1 MTIQKKNLAPVAA
14 GSEVQGMY
22 SETHHSRCPGFP
34 ANENYANHCR
44 AVLGCLLTGEKVDQ
58 FIYHAKTGLPLVDY
72 RTRISNLRLKYH
84 WPIEDDFHDTF
95 DFNGEPRHVKHY
107 WLNQKAMGLLFERYP
122 GFKDRCTL
130 LAEEGYQGGRAG

>member
-14 GSEVQGMY
+14 GSEVQGIY
-22 SETHHSRCPGFP
+22 SETHHSRCPQFP

-44 AVLGCLLTGEKVDQ
+44 AVLGCLLSGEKVDQ
-58 FIYHAKTGLPLVDY
+58 FTYHTKTGLPLVDY

-95 DFNGEPRHVKHY
+95 DFNGEPRRVKHY
-107 WLNQKAMGLLFERYP
+107 WLNQKAMGLLFEHYP

-130 LAEEGYQGGRAG
+130 LAEEGNQGGRAV